1 MFYPKELLPTKK
13 ERRKTLA
20 LAKDV
25 LLQLIP
31 NKHFRILKGVYLGVS
46 EINPEDYNSE
56 QTGELCKKV
65 LKQDSAK
72 KLFKTF
78 LKKDEVPELLTK
90 VKCNVC
96 ALGSLLVANVIK
108 NNKLTISNIQRES
121 NGIDEFRYEL
131 GELNAQLIEHAFE
144 GWKESNDGD
153 SDEMLVYYAST
164 HFRNFDRTPAKK
176 RLKSICQNIVRN
188 NGVFVPQGVKLSSEH
203 KTI

>member
-1 MFYPKELLPTKK
+1 MFYPKELLPNKK

-31 NKHFRILKGVYLGVS
+31 NKHFRILQGVYLGVS
-46 EINPEDYNSE
+46 GSDPEYYNSE

-78 LKKDEVPELLTK
+78 LKEEKVPELLAK

-108 NNKLTISNIQRES
+108 NNKLSISSIQREN
-121 NGIDEFRYEL
+121 NGIDDFRYTL
-131 GELNAQLIEHAFE
+131 GNLNAMLIEHAFE
-144 GWKESNDGD
+144 GWTTGIGD
-153 SDEMLVYYAST
+153 PTDTLVHYASN
-164 HFRNFDRTPAKK
+164 HFRNFNGTTARG

-188 NGVFVPQGVKLSSEH
+188 NGVFVPQGVKLRSEH